1 MRAKPSLPAI
11 LYTTCILSSL
21 SLQAAILDDLVEKV
35 HPKKVHTYHKRDTH
49 RYSTLSQEAQWQTSL
64 KFLGY
69 YKGKIDGD
77 LFTEKTFNAVTAF
90 HHDHG
95 QIDTGFL
102 EEEDKRYLSKIYHVI
117 AMDQYLSYE
126 GSDKRKQAQ
135 RLQAALKVTSYY
147 RGKIDGYFKK
157 ASKAALS
164 RYQTHLES
172 DLDPKEVEKSVL
184 KEAKEKVASDIEKIK
199 QERYNPENYQE

>member
-1 MRAKPSLPAI
+1 MFLFRSLCLI
-11 LYTTCILSSL
+11 LWSSL
-21 SLQAAILDDLVEKV
+21 LLNGAILDDLIEKF
-35 HPKKVHTYHKRDTH
+35 PYTSKKSTPHQKHYKSHKKH
-49 RYSTLSQEAQWQTSL
+49 TLSKQAQWQKAL
-64 KFLGY
+64 AFLGY
-69 YKGKIDGD
+69 YKGEIDGD

-102 EEEDKRYLSKIYHVI
+102 EKEDKRYLSRIYHTI

-126 GSDKRKQAQ
+126 GNNKRKQAQ

-147 RGKIDGYFKK
+147 TGKIDGYFKK

-199 QERYNPENYQE
+199 QERYNPENYRE